1 MGLTEYECPACGGV
15 MNFNAKNQMLSC
27 PYCDT
32 QIKVGD
38 YVAPRQAEQDKDA
51 KADSNE
57 WLSEGTEWKPG
68 ETDGM
73 VVYSCQSCG
82 GEIVASE
89 NEGSLTC
96 PFCSNNVVVKEKFA
110 GDLRPDYVIPFKKNK
125 QDAMDAYAGY
135 VKGKL
140 LLPKVFFAQN
150 HIDKIRGIYIPYWLY
165 DAKINANYNFHATK
179 VRTWSDSD
187 YNYTETSHFDVV
199 REGNEEFSHVPHDAS
214 KEMPDDLM
222 ESIEPFSFGEAVPF
236 NSGYLAGFLANR
248 YDVNAKDTQKHILDR
263 MKHTVEEDIKNSV
276 TGYSSVNISSKDQKI
291 SSLTHRYALYP
302 VWLLNTSWNGN
313 NYLFAMNGQSGKFV
327 GNLPVDKGKAVL
339 LYILSSLGFTALAC
353 LICLIIISF

>member
-1 MGLTEYECPACGGV
+1 MGLTEYECPACGGI
-15 MNFNAKNQMLSC
+15 MNFDAKSQLLAC

-32 QIKVGD
+32 KIKVSD
-38 YVAPRQAEQDKDA
+38 YVAPRKEEQDKDA

-57 WLSEGTEWKPG
+57 WIQESNEWQPG

-110 GDLRPDYVIPFKKNK
+110 GDLRPDYVIPFKHNK
-125 QDAMDAYAGY
+125 QDAMNAYAKY

-140 LLPKVFFAQN
+140 LLPKVFFEQN

-165 DAKINANYNFHATK
+165 DANVDGDYEFSATK

-187 YNYTETSHFDVV
+187 YNYTETSYYSVERSGSESFA
-199 REGNEEFSHVPHDAS
+199 NVPHDAS

-222 ESIEPFSFGEAVPF
+222 ESIEPFNFSEAVPF

-248 YDVNAKDTQKHILDR
+248 YDIKAEDTQAHIVER
-263 MKHTVEEDIKNSV
+263 MKHTVESDIRNSV
-276 TGYSSVNISSKDQKI
+276 SGYSTVSITSKQQNVRGLRHK
-291 SSLTHRYALYP
+291 YALYP
-302 VWLLNTSWNGN
+302 VWLLNTSWNGK

-327 GNLPVDKGKAVL
+327 GNLPVDKAKAFL
-339 LYILSSLGFTALAC
+339 LYLLSTVGFTILAIIVC
-353 LICLIIISF
+353 LFIINS